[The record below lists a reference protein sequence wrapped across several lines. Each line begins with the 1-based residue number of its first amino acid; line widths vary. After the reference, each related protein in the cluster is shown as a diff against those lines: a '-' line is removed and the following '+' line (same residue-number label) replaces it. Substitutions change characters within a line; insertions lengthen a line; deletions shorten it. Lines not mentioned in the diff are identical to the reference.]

1 MKILVADDDRDLLE
15 LVQFSLVQAGY
26 EVITTQSGRA
36 ALESFARDSPDLVIL
51 DINMPDVSGYQ
62 VCRAIRQRSST
73 PVMMLTVRNM
83 EDDLV
88 KAYEN
93 GADEYVTK
101 PFSPKTLIARVRALE
116 RRIPSAS
123 VDSLVVGDTR
133 LDTISREVQ
142 IGEMRPISLTLL
154 ELKMV
159 HALLLSAGRPLSS
172 EKLLQQVWGRSGQSE
187 QRALKQLIYRLRRKL
202 RDANGA
208 EELLQT
214 TPGAGYRLLVSL
226 AKNGAPVEA
235 KI

>member
-26 EVITTQSGRA
+26 EVITAQGGHA
-36 ALESFARDSPDLVIL
+36 ALESFARHSPELVIL
-51 DINMPDVSGYQ
+51 DINMPDLSGYQ
-62 VCRAIRQRSST
+62 VCRAIRQRSSV
-73 PVMMLTVRNM
+73 PVMMLTVRNA

-88 KAYEN
+88 RAYEN

-101 PFSPKTLIARVRALE
+101 PVSPKTLIARVRALQ
-116 RRIPSAS
+116 RRIPAAS

-142 IGEMRPISLTLL
+142 IGELRPISLTLL
-154 ELKMV
+154 ELKMM

-202 RDANGA
+202 REANVT
-208 EELLQT
+208 EDLLQT
-214 TPGAGYRLLVSL
+214 TPGAGYRLRVSPV
-226 AKNGAPVEA
+226 KNGASVEA

>member
-15 LVQFSLVQAGY
+15 LVQFSLLQAGY

-208 EELLQT
+208 DCERT
-214 TPGAGYRLLVSL
+214 VS
-226 AKNGAPVEA
+226 GRAPA
-235 KI
+235 HSRRRSRA